1 MGKYI
6 KLFVTDKSSKL
17 VDDLINTVINE
28 GRVKLHKFMPRG
40 RELWT
45 VVGRTGDNLIFPHD
59 DYCSCNG
66 FYFSLMMK
74 NMSICYHIRSLKI
87 AKNKKKYSCIEIS
100 DYDYYTFFKL
110 LNQSIQRQLEN
121 D

>member
-1 MGKYI
+1 MK
-6 KLFVTDKSSKL
+6 KRSSN
-17 VDDLINTVINE
+17 DLINDLINE
-28 GRVKLHKFMPRG
+28 GRVKLHKFQPSG

-45 VVGRTGDNLIFPHD
+45 VIGNYGDHLILIND
-59 DYCSCNG
+59 DYCSCRG
-66 FYFSLMMK
+66 FYFSLMRK
-74 NMSICYHIRSLKI
+74 NTSICYHIRSLKI

>member
-6 KLFVTDKSSKL
+6 KLFVTDKSSKP

-28 GRVKLHKFMPRG
+28 GRVKLHKFMPSG

-59 DYCSCNG
+59 DYCSCTG
-66 FYFSLMMK
+66 FYFSLMRK
-74 NMSICYHIRSLKI
+74 NRSICYHIQSLKI
-87 AKNKKKYSCIEIS
+87 AKNKKKYS
-100 DYDYYTFFKL
+100 KKK
-110 LNQSIQRQLEN
+110 N
-121 D
+121 